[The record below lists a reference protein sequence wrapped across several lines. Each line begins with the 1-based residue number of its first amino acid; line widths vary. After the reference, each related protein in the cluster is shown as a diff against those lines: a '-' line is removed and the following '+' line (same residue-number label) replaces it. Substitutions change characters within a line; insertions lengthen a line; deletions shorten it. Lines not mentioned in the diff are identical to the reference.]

1 MHMGVLGKRIKKAEK
16 NWWASAATATAILY
30 VRAQRYMCPYIC
42 TYIYVYI
49 YIIYMYISDI

>member
-49 YIIYMYISDI
+49 YYIYVYQ